1 MKTKKR
7 KVLLGVNIDHVATL
21 RQQRR
26 QGDPDLIEAAL
37 AVQKA
42 GADQITV
49 HLREDRRHIQDADI
63 PALQKKISIPL
74 NFEMALAPEIL
85 RFALKNKPEKVCIVP
100 EKRLELTTEGGLDV
114 IKYSKKLSEI
124 IPQLKKKKI
133 EVSLFIDPIE
143 SHVRESVR
151 LGADSIEI
159 HTGCYA
165 EARGAEQKKELLRI
179 QVAAKLGKDLGLNI
193 HAGHGLTVDNLKAIL
208 KISQISELNIGFSI
222 VSRALFVGFSQSM
235 KEIKT
240 AIQKGL

>member
-1 MKTKKR
+1 MRNKKR

-26 QGDPDLIEAAL
+26 QGDPDLIQAAL

-42 GADQITV
+42 GANQITV

-85 RFALKNKPEKVCIVP
+85 EFALKNRPEKVCIVP

-114 IKYSKKLSEI
+114 LKNSKKLSEI

-133 EVSLFIDPIE
+133 EVSMFIDPIE

-151 LGADSIEI
+151 LGADSIEL
-159 HTGCYA
+159 HTGRYA
-165 EARGAEQKKELLRI
+165 ESRGAEQRKELLRI
-179 QVAAKLGKDLGLNI
+179 KASARLGKDLGLNI
-193 HAGHGLTVDNLKAIL
+193 HAGHGLTVDNLKPIL
-208 KISQISELNIGFSI
+208 EISQVTELNIGFSI
-222 VSRALFVGFSQSM
+222 VSRSLFVGFAQAM
-235 KEIKT
+235 KEIKA